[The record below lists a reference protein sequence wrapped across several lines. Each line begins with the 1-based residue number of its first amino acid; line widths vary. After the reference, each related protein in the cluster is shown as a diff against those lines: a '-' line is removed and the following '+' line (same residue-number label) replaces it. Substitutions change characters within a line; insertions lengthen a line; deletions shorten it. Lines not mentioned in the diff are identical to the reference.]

1 MKRFLLPL
9 IAISIALISCSR
21 DNDDFTNPIENPI
34 AQAKKLTKITRNF
47 DNFGHSGG
55 GAPFLGTEFEYN
67 GDLLKNIFYYGE
79 QVYHYNGEQISA
91 IEIVSGSR
99 PQKIEF
105 IYNPDGTLKSSFQ
118 KFDTGGTTT
127 DRTTSR
133 EYHYINANTIKVK
146 EVLKWTD
153 SNSEI
158 KTEYTLTMNGDNL
171 VRKEIFN
178 EENSRTQIHQYTYD
192 NKKNPLREVKGMAAL
207 SVAMHLM
214 DFHFHDMYNFQ
225 ISSFKNNILSETI
238 DEKYT
243 YSSTTSRLAEIDYQY
258 QYNQEGY
265 PTRVIHSY
273 YDIQSQWNEKAE
285 YIYNY
290 Q

>member
-9 IAISIALISCSR
+9 MAISIALISCSR

-34 AQAKKLTKITRNF
+34 AQAKKLTKITRTF
-47 DNFGHSGG
+47 DNFGWTG
-55 GAPFLGTEFEYN
+55 GAPFLGTDFEYN

-91 IEIVSGSR
+91 IEIDGGPR
-99 PQKIEF
+99 PQKVEF
-105 IYNPDGTLKSSFQ
+105 TYNPNGTLKSSFQ
-118 KFDTGGTTT
+118 KFDTPE
-127 DRTTSR
+127 DSPRTTFR
-133 EYHYINANTIKVK
+133 EYHYINDNTIKVK
-146 EVLKWTD
+146 EIYKYPFV
-153 SNSEI
+153 ER

-207 SVAMHLM
+207 SVAMHLI
-214 DFHFHDMYNFQ
+214 DFHFHDIYNFQ
-225 ISSFKNNILSETI
+225 ISSFKNNIISETI

-243 YSSTTSRLAEIDYQY
+243 YNSTTSHLAEIDYQY

-273 YDIQSQWNEKAE
+273 HDIQSQSNEKAE